1 MARSNG
7 RVSIPGPG
15 QDRDEDVHFASPTPG
30 SSPHSH
36 RSPDEANSS
45 PTDALAGGQESTGRE
60 PDNRPPRRKRAVLQ
74 RAAAIRPADHADAGQ
89 LFAGSYPE
97 LAEYLCLGTWDDIQP
112 RDAGTLKVRCK
123 AGVVYGTLSLPTEG
137 QEITL
142 GGLTLDGLLLSLDDA
157 CRTGKGPWQ
166 DMRWGTGVQKK
177 RDLRKKEADK
187 RKFQEYPDALGGDRT
202 GQ

>member
-7 RVSIPGPG
+7 RITEPVPPSANDSDIHFTSPDAGSAGGDHGPG
-15 QDRDEDVHFASPTPG
+15 DKADTTPADE
-30 SSPHSH
+30 
-36 RSPDEANSS
+36 
-45 PTDALAGGQESTGRE
+45 LAGRTEASSRAADGRAT
-60 PDNRPPRRKRAVLQ
+60 RRKRAVLQ

-187 RKFQEYPDALGGDRT
+187 RKFTEYPDALGGDRA